1 MDDNWESIGMKSK
14 DKARNN
20 LDQNIKVW
28 QLRNDEEL
36 RNDYFIQQE
45 RIGSSKKREKEFHE
59 KFGESRIDS
68 AITEYSNVSNFHD
81 QNLK

>member
-20 LDQNIKVW
+20 LDQNIK
-28 QLRNDEEL
+28 
-36 RNDYFIQQE
+36 QE
-45 RIGSSKKREKEFHE
+45 RIGSSRKREKEFHE

>member
-20 LDQNIKVW
+20 LDQNIK
-28 QLRNDEEL
+28 
-36 RNDYFIQQE
+36 QE
-45 RIGSSKKREKEFHE
+45 QIGSSRKREKEFHE

>member
-1 MDDNWESIGMKSK
+1 MKIHTT
-14 DKARNN
+14 RNFCGTSN
-20 LDQNIKVW
+20 PITGI
-28 QLRNDEEL
+28 EII
-36 RNDYFIQQE
+36 IQQE

-59 KFGESRIDS
+59 KFGEPRIDS